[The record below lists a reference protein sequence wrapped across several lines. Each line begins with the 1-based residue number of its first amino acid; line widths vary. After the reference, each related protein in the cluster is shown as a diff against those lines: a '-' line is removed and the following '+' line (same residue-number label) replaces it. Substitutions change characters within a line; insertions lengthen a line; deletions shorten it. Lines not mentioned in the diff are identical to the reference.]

1 MIHATRTPEG
11 WRATAE
17 VVVGIDPRTI
27 EVDLGPLAREPDPGG
42 LWSAPVVTA
51 SPAAATIVRAGA
63 LRAGRSPAVLVLPAD
78 GPYLAGQLLV
88 AVAEGSEILMVE
100 NGDVTALTAARALGG
115 HPIPSLPL
123 DDPEALAA
131 LLSGLTVDVTL
142 ALPDGREDQRR
153 QVRDVLAPHD
163 PATFHHLVDVDP
175 RPAFDEL
182 GWDPA
187 GASLSDLAAAAAGV
201 LAGRIAHGNRRWRA

>member
-1 MIHATRTPEG
+1 VIHATRTPEG

-88 AVAEGSEILMVE
+88 AVAEGSEILVVE
-100 NGDVTALTAARALGG
+100 DGDAELLTAARVLGG
-115 HPIPSLPL
+115 HPIPALPL
-123 DDPEALAA
+123 DDPARLTA
-131 LLSGLTVDVTL
+131 LLGALTVDVTL
-142 ALPDGREDQRR
+142 ALPDGDDPLRAR
-153 QVRDVLAPHD
+153 VRAALAPFE
-163 PATFHHLVDVDP
+163 PATLHHLVDVDP

-182 GWDPA
+182 GWDA
-187 GASLSDLAAAAAGV
+187 SRASLDDLAAAAAGV